1 MQAWERAKERRRW
14 RERERERQRHCLMA
28 FVDAMRI
35 KVHDVSVT
43 EQPILLMSS

>member
-1 MQAWERAKERRRW
+1 MGDGEGE
-14 RERERERQRHCLMA
+14 RERERETNCLMA

-43 EQPILLMSS
+43 EQSILLISS